1 MPSLAAGG
9 KSGVISN
16 LLALAFV
23 AGLLPYYM
31 GKTFLEPLSLVAF
44 AALSVFLV
52 ASLITRS
59 FAGKEALLDLRELA
73 AGGTSGEAMALGKA
87 AAATLRGWSFAIA
100 MVLVGLIT
108 VNLAHWQ
115 GRALLPARSLSG
127 DVLALSLAA
136 SWLVALAGALISLQ
150 SPTAKSALD
159 RLTIAIGIAVL
170 VAADTVWFYPG
181 ELLEVKHVA
190 WIAVAVLV
198 IGAGIVFQSLRKR
211 MASVIAAGALD
222 PNPAIKSFQ

>member
-9 KSGVISN
+9 KIGVISN

-100 MVLVGLIT
+100 MVLVGLIKPST
-108 VNLAHWQ
+108 WLIGRGAHYCGPVPFRATFW
-115 GRALLPARSLSG
+115 RSALLPHGSS
-127 DVLALSLAA
+127 
-136 SWLVALAGALISLQ
+136 
-150 SPTAKSALD
+150 
-159 RLTIAIGIAVL
+159 RLRA
-170 VAADTVWFYPG
+170 P
-181 ELLEVKHVA
+181 
-190 WIAVAVLV
+190 
-198 IGAGIVFQSLRKR
+198 
-211 MASVIAAGALD
+211 
-222 PNPAIKSFQ
+222 

>member
-59 FAGKEALLDLRELA
+59 FAGKEALRELA